1 MQMFLRT
8 EKIMQMFP
16 MNNGLFE
23 HIDYLFPEVLH
34 ITNQE
39 LDLVFLT
46 SWGLRLCAPVV
57 HVVHQDTT
65 VSQLTDSEL
74 TTLASLILNMYKW
87 KWDKLSELLTLQY
100 DPIHNYMDDFTETIS
115 ENIEASKTRTP
126 DLLYS
131 DDTTVSSDKT
141 DTESGSRRTVNSGQH
156 SNTRTDNL
164 SEEITAHGSND
175 LYGFNSEEAVGA
187 DLDASHT
194 LRENT
199 GTVGDAGTDSSESTL
214 HGGIVHTIDDS
225 QTITGEKRT
234 TGTDTE
240 ESGSER
246 SRTRE
251 FTHSGN
257 IGNLTTQQLINQEIE
272 LWRWTLIQQVL
283 NDVKDFLTLPV
294 YD

>member
-1 MQMFLRT
+1 MQML
-8 EKIMQMFP
+8 P
-16 MNNGLFE
+16 MSNGLFA
-23 HIDYLFPEVLH
+23 HINYLFPAALQ

-39 LDLVFLT
+39 LDLAFLT
-46 SWGLRLCAPVV
+46 SWGLRLCAPVI

-74 TTLASLILNMYKW
+74 TTLASLILDMYKW
-87 KWDKLSELLTLQY
+87 KWDKLSELLSIRY

-131 DDTTVSSDKT
+131 DDTAISTNKT
-141 DTESGSRRTVNSGQH
+141 DTESGSRTTVNSGQH
-156 SNTRTDNL
+156 SNTRTDDL
-164 SEEITAHGSND
+164 TESVHGTDNNN

-187 DLDASHT
+187 DTGASNTTRH
-194 LRENT
+194 NT

-214 HGGIVHTIDDS
+214 HGGIVHTIEDS
-225 QTITGEKRT
+225 QATLGEKRT
-234 TGTDTE
+234 TGTDSE
-240 ESGSER
+240 ESSSDR
-246 SRTRE
+246 ARTRE
-251 FTHSGN
+251 FVHKGN

-283 NDVKDFLTLPV
+283 TDVKDFLTLPV